1 MAHKF
6 AFDICL
12 TNLGNL
18 RYETNFDQL
27 RLAAIW
33 GLASGSSGFEGEQA
47 FGAATAD
54 GVLCL
59 LHISHQPMESLLEVT
74 GLILVSAC
82 ELAGGNQMLG
92 TADADMDCGRH
103 LSQMP

>member
-1 MAHKF
+1 
-6 AFDICL
+6 
-12 TNLGNL
+12 
-18 RYETNFDQL
+18 
-27 RLAAIW
+27 
-33 GLASGSSGFEGEQA
+33 
-47 FGAATAD
+47 
-54 GVLCL
+54 
-59 LHISHQPMESLLEVT
+59 MESLLEVT